1 MNAPN
6 LTKMRKR
13 FKILLIVTSLL
24 AGLLISNTVSQ
35 FTFDHSKTDQSKS
48 IQHPKVEAPKAKAP
62 VGPPTVKNGAS
73 INLSKL
79 GQEIQAQFSKYS
91 GIQGVANLFI
101 PFSDYTFTLK
111 ESDVFTDPS
120 LKNQLIN
127 ERKVLTYSIEDF
139 HESVD
144 KARINATQV
153 KLKFAPDGT
162 GKQDR
167 INFSILA
174 DKIRIKQD
182 TIDVTLNKF
191 ELDGYA
197 LLHDKED
204 KLDLHIPSQG
214 AVQQIVKA
222 FLRL

>member
-1 MNAPN
+1 M
-6 LTKMRKR
+6 LVSKLSMMRKR
-13 FKILLIVTSLL
+13 FKILLIVTSLF
-24 AGLLISNTVSQ
+24 AGLFISNTLSH
-35 FTFDHSKTDQSKS
+35 FTFDNRATDQSKS
-48 IQHPKVEAPKAKAP
+48 IQHPNVAPKGKTP
-62 VGPPTVKNGAS
+62 VGPPTVKKGAA

-91 GIQGVANLFI
+91 GIQGLANLFI

-111 ESDVFTDPS
+111 ESDVFTDQS
-120 LKNQLIN
+120 LKNQLVN

-153 KLKFAPDGT
+153 KLRFAPDGT
-162 GKQDR
+162 GTQDR

-182 TIDVTLNKF
+182 TIDITLSMF
-191 ELDGYA
+191 QLDGYA
-197 LLHDKED
+197 LLHEKED
-204 KLDLHIPSQG
+204 RLDLHIPSQD

-222 FLRL
+222 FLKI